1 MSRFALL
8 AGSVALLAIS
18 GVNAGPCRPSSSV
31 VPSGLQIS
39 TTSTEVGESSATL
52 AWTSTTETEVSGTLS
67 VTVSTIETPTT
78 SEDTATESTTTTEI
92 ITAGVSTAAEAETT
106 TTGTTV
112 VLATTSAAPV
122 LQPGR
127 DCGSVSTPYTAPNGV
142 AYNILC
148 NTDFE
153 PAFFDLGGLFEDAT
167 SFEECLLK
175 CATSSGCNGVQW
187 DNLNSYCVSM
197 RSYRGTMQTPGN
209 DIAIKVGG

>member
-31 VPSGLQIS
+31 VPSGFQIS
-39 TTSTEVGESSATL
+39 TTSTEVGESSATH

-67 VTVSTIETPTT
+67 ITVSTIETPTA
-78 SEDTATESTTTTEI
+78 SEDTATEI

-106 TTGTTV
+106 TTETTIA
-112 VLATTSAAPV
+112 LATTSAAPG

-127 DCGSVSTPYTAPNGV
+127 DCCSVSTPYTAPNGV

-197 RSYRGTMQTPGN
+197 RSYRGTMQIPGN